1 MNQSHPQR
9 SPQSGTIPKP
19 LHSLGSHTPF
29 PRPPRE
35 GDVNHRSASTASKQR
50 SGEGSI
56 NSQERRSA
64 LERFSLPK
72 ERVSLLQDGAPNA
85 ESGRLQEVPIQQL
98 EEVLPLPHSGG
109 SNLPSSSRNPIRT
122 SEEFDPTQDISP
134 IRTLSEDR
142 VHVLLRRGPLFPDDE
157 DDQQDLGPKTE
168 KELASSSPPKP
179 PLANKR
185 GPRSPPQ

>member
-1 MNQSHPQR
+1 MNQSH
-9 SPQSGTIPKP
+9 PQSGTIPKP

-29 PRPPRE
+29 PRPPRK
-35 GDVNHRSASTASKQR
+35 GDVNHRSASKQR

-56 NSQERRSA
+56 NSQERS
-64 LERFSLPK
+64 LSLPK

-122 SEEFDPTQDISP
+122 SEEFDPTQDRSP

-142 VHVLLRRGPLFPDDE
+142 IHVSLRLGSLFPDDE
-157 DDQQDLGPKTE
+157 DDLQDLGPKTE

>member
-109 SNLPSSSRNPIRT
+109 RQVKNLIQPKIDLPSGPSVRIGYMSCSDGDRCSQMT
-122 SEEFDPTQDISP
+122 KMIS
-134 IRTLSEDR
+134 
-142 VHVLLRRGPLFPDDE
+142 
-157 DDQQDLGPKTE
+157 KT
-168 KELASSSPPKP
+168 
-179 PLANKR
+179 
-185 GPRSPPQ
+185 